1 MLFYHCGNEN
11 EVVKGNGGILDEML
25 DGMYKQKIFLS
36 NV

>member
-1 MLFYHCGNEN
+1 MLFCHCGNEN
-11 EVVKGNGGILDEML
+11 EVVKGNDGILDEML